1 MSDIFSL
8 KKQLIVYGAHHNNKV
23 NVAIHMVFVPTILW
37 TALVFFSNTGPLI
50 KTNPIFNV
58 FEPNF
63 AFFFIASYIVYYVI
77 LDPIAATLYTPILLY
92 MCHSATNYYKTNPNA
107 NKIAIVI
114 HIISW
119 ILQLLGHGLAEKRS
133 PKFLDNVVQGKRDI
147 TFFFYIS
154 VMQTFCFW
162 S

>member
-37 TALVFFSNTGPLI
+37 T
-50 KTNPIFNV
+50 
-58 FEPNF
+58 
-63 AFFFIASYIVYYVI
+63 VYYVI

-133 PKFLDNVVQGKRDI
+133 PKFLDNVVQAFVSAPYFVFFEVLFMLGYRPKLYKEVMYEVNKDIATFRARQKRRDVPI
-147 TFFFYIS
+147 RK
-154 VMQTFCFW
+154 
-162 S
+162 